1 MNITVSYVVTRNSMQ
16 KTKFVTE
23 LVESFSART
32 SALKLLLQEKIW
44 ILLERTEDLCGYGAF
59 CVFPS

>member
-1 MNITVSYVVTRNSMQ
+1 MTRNSMQ

-23 LVESFSART
+23 LVESFSAHT

-44 ILLERTEDLCGYGAF
+44 ILLERTEDSCGYGAF

>member
-1 MNITVSYVVTRNSMQ
+1 MVLELFEVNITVSYVVTRNSMQ

-32 SALKLLLQEKIW
+32 SALKLLLQEKF
-44 ILLERTEDLCGYGAF
+44 GF
-59 CVFPS
+59 F

>member
-1 MNITVSYVVTRNSMQ
+1 MSYVVTRNSMQ

-23 LVESFSART
+23 LVESFSAHT

-44 ILLERTEDLCGYGAF
+44 ILLERTEDSCGYGAF